1 MVVNQMPI
9 ILQSS
14 EDSLI
19 TPLSDS
25 ERDLVHKLRAMLK
38 DVPDEQFRSLNTLV
52 EKQRGQRWSDELLL
66 VYLQTA
72 IADINAEP
80 PFTAYTLTGVPVS
93 WHGCILTGAFIMTLM
108 GEAVVQ
114 NGESFSY
121 SDNGISLNINQAAGY
136 LSIAQAMLSAY
147 ATQKKNLKTAIRPH
161 AAGIIGSPAPV
172 RIRSYAPRM
181 WVYR

>member
-1 MVVNQMPI
+1 MPI
-9 ILQSS
+9 ILQSA
-14 EDSLI
+14 EDSTI
-19 TPLSDS
+19 APLTDM

-52 EKQRGQRWSDELLL
+52 EKQRGARWSDELLL
-66 VYLQTA
+66 IYLQIA

-80 PFTAYTLTGVPVS
+80 PFTVYTLYDVPIS
-93 WHGCILTGAFIMTLM
+93 WHGCVLTGAFIMALL

-136 LSIAQAMLSAY
+136 QSIAQTMLSAY
-147 ATQKKNLKTAIRPH
+147 ANQKKQIKTAMRPK
-161 AAGIIGSPAPV
+161 AKAIKSSPAPV
-172 RIRSYAPRM
+172 RIRSYAQRM

>member
-1 MVVNQMPI
+1 MPI

-14 EDSLI
+14 EDNTI
-19 TPLSDS
+19 APLTDC

-52 EKQRGQRWSDELLL
+52 EKQRGTRWSDELLL
-66 VYLQTA
+66 IYLQIA
-72 IADINAEP
+72 MADINAEP
-80 PFTAYTLTGVPVS
+80 PFTVYTLYNVPIS
-93 WHGCILTGAFIMTLM
+93 WHGCVLTGAFILALL

-114 NGESFSY
+114 NGEAFSY

-136 LSIAQAMLSAY
+136 QSIAQAMQSAY
-147 ATQKKNLKTAIRPH
+147 QQQKQNIKKAIRPN
-161 AAGIIGSPAPV
+161 ARGIKSNPTPV
-172 RIRSYAPRM
+172 RIRSYAQRM